1 MTLEVIG
8 TGFGRT
14 GTNSLRLALEQ
25 LGFAPCHHMFAL
37 REAPDELRHW
47 QAAVRGEPVDWEAA
61 FARYRS
67 AVDWP
72 SAAFWRETTARYP
85 DAKVIHTTRSPES
98 WHRSVLDTILPAMEG
113 WRDTGP
119 GPRRDRLEM
128 AFRLIV
134 EQGFGGRMRDPDH
147 AMAVFRAHDAEV
159 RRTIPAARLLVYEV
173 REGWEPLCAF
183 LGVPVPATPF
193 PQSNSA
199 EEFRSTVAT
208 PGNRR

>member
-1 MTLEVIG
+1 MTLQVIG

-37 REAPDELRHW
+37 RDAPDELRFW
-47 QAAVRGEPVDWEAA
+47 QAAVRGERVDWDAA
-61 FARYRS
+61 FARYRA

-72 SAAFWRETTARYP
+72 SARFWRETTAHFP
-85 DAKVIHTTRSPES
+85 EAKVIHTTRPAGG
-98 WHRSVLDTILPAMEG
+98 WHRSVLNTILPAMEAY
-113 WRDTGP
+113 RDTEP

-134 EQGFGGRMRDPDH
+134 EQSFGGRMRDPEH

-159 RRTIPAARLLVYEV
+159 RRTIPPARLLVYEV
-173 REGWEPLCAF
+173 RQGWEPLCAF
-183 LGVPVPATPF
+183 LGVPVPEAPF
-193 PQSNSA
+193 PETNSTD
-199 EEFRSTVAT
+199 EFRGTVAV